1 MGFICDPAQAHQL
14 LVRADD
20 GGAGGERHALP
31 VPDHAEPDAGRGGR
45 GRTAQQWDGLCRRV
59 YRKQMNAARLPL
71 HAGAV
76 SQIALDIVAAASKG

>member
-76 SQIALDIVAAASKG
+76 SQIALASSCSKG